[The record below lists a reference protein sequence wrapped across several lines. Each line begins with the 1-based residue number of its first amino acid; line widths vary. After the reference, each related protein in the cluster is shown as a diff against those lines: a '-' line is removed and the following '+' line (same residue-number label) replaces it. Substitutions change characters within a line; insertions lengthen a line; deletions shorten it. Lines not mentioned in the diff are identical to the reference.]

1 MVQAW
6 NSNAWA
12 IQAEKSEVQGHSQL
26 HSKFEAVLSN
36 PISPQGPGHRHLGE
50 SLSRITL
57 ASLKLLVSHPRYLS
71 LILIPKHL
79 MFP

>member
-26 HSKFEAVLSN
+26 HSKFEGALQPHLPSGSWAQAFGGK
-36 PISPQGPGHRHLGE
+36 PFQDHTSKSKAPGISP
-50 SLSRITL
+50 
-57 ASLKLLVSHPRYLS
+57 
-71 LILIPKHL
+71 
-79 MFP
+79 